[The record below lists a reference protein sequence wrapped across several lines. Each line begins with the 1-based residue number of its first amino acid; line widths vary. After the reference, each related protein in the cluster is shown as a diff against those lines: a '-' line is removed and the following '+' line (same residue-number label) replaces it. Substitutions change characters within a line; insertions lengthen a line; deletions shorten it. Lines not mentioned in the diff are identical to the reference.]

1 MATNPP
7 LQNRV
12 ALVTGAGR
20 GLGRAFAYTLAEHG
34 ARVAVNGRSP
44 DPTAAVV
51 EEIQRR
57 GGEAFAV
64 PGDLTASGAPKQ
76 IVDEAFEHFGRL
88 DIVVNNAG
96 GAEVPLTP
104 FVETEPA
111 VRDALMRQNF
121 TTAWDVSAAA
131 WPHMVQAKYGR
142 FVFFSSP
149 ITFYGAP
156 GFAHYAAAK
165 GAVVGLTRTMAVEG
179 AEHNITV
186 NAVNPLANTRLTPR
200 EDEWSQWF
208 ESTFLVDHVA
218 SAVAWLVDE
227 RCTASGEIFS
237 IGGSRVGRQYISETP
252 GYEAGAPLGSSEPI
266 AERFDTVFD
275 GGEPFQFS
283 ALSQFLG
290 YLSERYGA
298 PGSS

>member
-1 MATNPP
+1 MAKNLP

-20 GLGRAFAYTLAEHG
+20 GLGRAFALTLAEHG
-34 ARVAVNGRSP
+34 ARIAVNGRSP
-44 DPTAAVV
+44 EPTAAVIT
-51 EEIQRR
+51 EIERR
-57 GGEAFAV
+57 GAEAFAV
-64 PGDLTASGAPKQ
+64 AGDLTASGVPEQ
-76 IVDEAFEHFGRL
+76 IVDDAVKHFGRL

-104 FVETEPA
+104 FVETDRE

-131 WPHMVQAKYGR
+131 WPHMVEAKYGR
-142 FVFFSSP
+142 IVLFSSP

-165 GAVVGLTRTMAVEG
+165 GAVVGMMRTMAVEG
-179 AEHNITV
+179 LEHNITV

-200 EDEWSQWF
+200 DDDWSRWY

-227 RCTASGEIFS
+227 RCTTTGEILS

-252 GYEAGAPLGSSEPI
+252 GYEAGAPIRSSEEV
-266 AERFDTVFD
+266 AAHFDAVFD

-290 YLSERYGA
+290 YLGSRYQA